1 MQVYFLWPLICGKSH
16 ASTHIW
22 LNSMVTN
29 FILIFEVLNS
39 EFWTQS
45 KMSTYHLW
53 KPIWSWFWANCQ
65 YQILTLWLKSWK
77 VGWKTWFKSSWT
89 TLEFGSITKVS
100 NYFFH
105 CISQWLNTKCEKY
118 HFFVLI
124 FVLVAIW
131 KKKRLP
137 GLFSFRIAT
146 SKITKKKNLSIWYFA
161 FSFYSW
167 LSKYKLIA
175 KPDSRIFIFH
185 CV

>member
-1 MQVYFLWPLICGKSH
+1 ME
-16 ASTHIW
+16 
-22 LNSMVTN
+22 TN
-29 FILIFEVLNS
+29 IILIFEVLNS

-53 KPIWSWFWANCQ
+53 KPIWSWFWADCQ

-118 HFFVLI
+118 NFFVLI

-146 SKITKKKNLSIWYFA
+146 SKITKKEKPKEYLVFRIWFLVTGRCNETTIRPCLITYDCLNT
-161 FSFYSW
+161 SW
-167 LSKYKLIA
+167 
-175 KPDSRIFIFH
+175 
-185 CV
+185 